1 MQRSVAFLL
10 VCLSSAH
17 AKLVLPSAAL
27 RCRGGS
33 SKWPPAP
40 TQDAWAKHRAA
51 ARSVAPQK
59 PTLRQE
65 SLDDVVD
72 AKPLDELLDRDS
84 RVVFVRR
91 VYGLFSANLVLTAAS
106 CLYLSAN
113 PGVVRS
119 MLSTPAGNAIMS
131 LAMVG
136 GIGAS
141 LAISF
146 APALRQSLPL
156 FALFAASES
165 LLVGVAASAYRVQS
179 VALALARACAGKV
192 RRVAPLGPGRALA
205 APPSSRSGP
214 LAASP
219 RPGPAD
225 GPRRLAAAR
234 GRSDSDPLRRRR
246 DAPSL

>member
-192 RRVAPLGPGRALA
+192 
-205 APPSSRSGP
+205 
-214 LAASP
+214 
-219 RPGPAD
+219 
-225 GPRRLAAAR
+225 
-234 GRSDSDPLRRRR
+234 
-246 DAPSL
+246 